1 MTQLTFYLQYAFRNL
16 WRNRRWST
24 FAVFSIAAGVAAVV
38 ALRSLGLA
46 IGDALTGSVRATN
59 HGDITLTVGSTVG
72 FLSMDDPADADTFS
86 DAQIERA
93 REWADARGA
102 TMSAY
107 LASSSIQL
115 AALDF
120 TTAGRPQ
127 FISTYLIDP
136 DTFPPT
142 HDLTADDPAG
152 VALRELFQGG
162 NEVVISRNLAD
173 SQGIAVGDMARVS
186 GTEEEF
192 VVRGIVPTEAE
203 AGLDNIFAGFFGF
216 AYINIALADKLPV
229 PDNPNQISIALPGS
243 PMMEDITAAEGDLL
257 NLIGGSTFSLRTRTV
272 PELIRRNQAI
282 ADIVS
287 SLIVVMGLGAL
298 LIGGVGIVNTMLV
311 MIGRR
316 TEEIAALKTFGL
328 KGRQIAAMFMSEAA
342 LLGLAGSIVGCVFG
356 VLLSALANA
365 YGQTLIQQP
374 LAWRVYPDAV
384 LFGLGLGLVV
394 TIVFGVL
401 PVITAVRVRPGI
413 ILRPNETYIPR
424 VGCLQSLGMMA
435 LVVIVIGL
443 IAGQI
448 LQPSFAVSQASFTP
462 NPFVV
467 GIIGV
472 AVTLLILGFLVGVM
486 WVVVFIA
493 SYLPAFGIVE
503 LRLALRN
510 LTTRRLRTATT
521 LLALSAGMFALS
533 SISFFGAGAREI
545 LQFTLSE
552 SFGGNVLIFTIIP
565 PAISQP
571 LIDAQLDRIEGVSYR
586 TRLMNYQGEIVGV
599 NGEPIDRD
607 SQPTFEELA
616 DEMEAAVAEGD
627 FARMGEIGEQMN
639 AVADYFVTVAARD
652 TTNPNL
658 PTETLIAG
666 RSLTAEDRGQPVAVF
681 RESAALRLLG
691 VEVGSTVTL
700 EINGRDYDL
709 EVVGLLPGDDA
720 QGGFSFSPG
729 EIGDV
734 VVPPDTLEIAPEF
747 QFNIAQVEPEHLNQA
762 LIDLSA
768 LPLIFSIDITF
779 IDNLLSRFIN
789 QMSAIPIL
797 VGLLSLGAAA
807 VIMANTV
814 ALATLERRRQIGIL
828 KAIGL
833 KGQRVLWI
841 MLLENTLV
849 SLLGGALGV
858 GLSMLGVS
866 LMSSLSVGI
875 SIPLPRDATP
885 TAIALII
892 AAVVIAWVATILSA
906 RVAVGEKVLNVLR
919 YE

>member
-1 MTQLTFYLQYAFRNL
+1 MTQLAFYLQYAFRNL

-38 ALRSLGLA
+38 ALRSLSLA
-46 IGDALTGSVRATN
+46 IGDALTGSVRTTN
-59 HGDITLTVGSTVG
+59 HGDITLSVGSDSG
-72 FLSMDDPADADTFS
+72 FFSMDDPDAEDTFTP
-86 DAQIERA
+86 AQIERVQ
-93 REWADARGA
+93 EWVDARGGRMA
-102 TMSAY
+102 AY
-107 LASSSIQL
+107 LSSSSIQL

-120 TTAGRPQ
+120 TSAGRPQ
-127 FISTYLIDP
+127 FISTYFIDP
-136 DTFPPT
+136 NTFPPT
-142 HDLTADDPAG
+142 QDLLAVDPAG
-152 VALRELFQGG
+152 APLSELFQGG
-162 NEVVISRNLAD
+162 NEVVISKNLAD
-173 SQGIAVGDMARVS
+173 SQGIAVGDTVRVS

-192 VVRGIVPTEAE
+192 TVRGIVPTEAE

-216 AYINIALADKLPV
+216 AYFDLAVSDKLPV
-229 PDNPNQISIALPGS
+229 PDNPNLISITLPGS
-243 PMMEDITAAEGDLL
+243 PTMEDITAAEGELL
-257 NLIGGSTFSLRTRTV
+257 NLIGDSTPSLRSRTV
-272 PELIRRNQAI
+272 PELIQRNQRF
-282 ADIVS
+282 ADIVG

-311 MIGRR
+311 MVGRR
-316 TEEIAALKTFGL
+316 TDEIAALKTFGL
-328 KGRQIAAMFMSEAA
+328 KGGQIAALFMSEAV
-342 LLGLAGSIVGCVFG
+342 LLGLAGSLVGGVFG
-356 VLLSALANA
+356 VALSALANA

-374 LAWRVYPDAV
+374 LTWRVYPDAV
-384 LFGLGLGLVV
+384 LFGLALGLVV
-394 TIVFGVL
+394 TAVFGVL

-424 VGCLQSLGMMA
+424 VGCLQSLGMML

-448 LQPSFAVSQASFTP
+448 LQPSFNFAPSQFAP
-462 NPFVV
+462 NPFVI

-472 AVTLLILGFLVGVM
+472 AVTLLILGLLVGVM
-486 WVVVFIA
+486 WVIVWIV
-493 SYLPAFGIVE
+493 SHLPSFGNVD

-533 SISFFGAGAREI
+533 SISFFGAGTREI
-545 LQFTLSE
+545 LQFTLTE

-565 PAISQP
+565 PVISQP

-586 TRLMNYQGEIVGV
+586 TRLMNYEGEIVAV
-599 NGEPIDRD
+599 NGQEIDREAG
-607 SQPTFEELA
+607 PTMEELR
-616 DEMEAAVAEGD
+616 EQMEAAAEDGD
-627 FARMGEIGEQMN
+627 FAQMQEIGEQMR
-639 AVADYFVTVAARD
+639 AVHDYFVTVAVRD

-658 PTETLIAG
+658 STDTLVAG
-666 RSLTAEDRGQPVAVF
+666 RYITPEDRGQPVAVF
-681 RESAALRLLG
+681 RQSQTLQALG
-691 VEVGSTVTL
+691 VGIGSTVTL
-700 EINGRDYDL
+700 EIDRRTFDL
-709 EVVGLLPGDDA
+709 EVIGLLLDQDSQGD
-720 QGGFSFSPG
+720 FSFRPG

-734 VVPPDTLEIAPEF
+734 VAPPDTIDITPEF

-768 LPLIFSIDITF
+768 LPLIFSVDISF
-779 IDNLLSRFIN
+779 IDSLLSRFIN

-828 KAIGL
+828 KAVGL

-866 LMSSLSVGI
+866 LMTSLGTGI

-885 TAIALII
+885 TAIALVI
-892 AAVVIAWVATILSA
+892 AAVVIAWLATILSA
-906 RVAVGEKVLNVLR
+906 RVAVGEKMLNVLR

>member
-1 MTQLTFYLQYAFRNL
+1 
-16 WRNRRWST
+16 
-24 FAVFSIAAGVAAVV
+24 
-38 ALRSLGLA
+38 
-46 IGDALTGSVRATN
+46 
-59 HGDITLTVGSTVG
+59 
-72 FLSMDDPADADTFS
+72 
-86 DAQIERA
+86 
-93 REWADARGA
+93 
-102 TMSAY
+102 
-107 LASSSIQL
+107 
-115 AALDF
+115 
-120 TTAGRPQ
+120 
-127 FISTYLIDP
+127 
-136 DTFPPT
+136 
-142 HDLTADDPAG
+142 
-152 VALRELFQGG
+152 
-162 NEVVISRNLAD
+162 
-173 SQGIAVGDMARVS
+173 
-186 GTEEEF
+186 
-192 VVRGIVPTEAE
+192 
-203 AGLDNIFAGFFGF
+203 
-216 AYINIALADKLPV
+216 
-229 PDNPNQISIALPGS
+229 
-243 PMMEDITAAEGDLL
+243 
-257 NLIGGSTFSLRTRTV
+257 
-272 PELIRRNQAI
+272 
-282 ADIVS
+282 
-287 SLIVVMGLGAL
+287 
-298 LIGGVGIVNTMLV
+298 
-311 MIGRR
+311 
-316 TEEIAALKTFGL
+316 
-328 KGRQIAAMFMSEAA
+328 
-342 LLGLAGSIVGCVFG
+342 
-356 VLLSALANA
+356 
-365 YGQTLIQQP
+365 
-374 LAWRVYPDAV
+374 
-384 LFGLGLGLVV
+384 
-394 TIVFGVL
+394 
-401 PVITAVRVRPGI
+401 
-413 ILRPNETYIPR
+413 
-424 VGCLQSLGMMA
+424 VGCLQSLGMMV

-448 LQPSFAVSQASFTP
+448 LQPSFNVANASFVP

-486 WVVVFIA
+486 WVVVFVA
-493 SYLPAFGIVE
+493 SYLPAFGVVE

-545 LQFTLSE
+545 TQFTLSE
-552 SFGGNVLIFTIIP
+552 TLGGNVMIFTIIP

-571 LIDAQLDRIEGVSYR
+571 LIDGQLDRIEGVSYR

-599 NGEPIDRD
+599 NGEAIDRD
-607 SQPTFEELA
+607 SLPSMDDLA
-616 DEMEAAVAEGD
+616 NEMERAVEAGD

-639 AVADYFVTVAARD
+639 AVADYFVSVASTD
-652 TTNPNL
+652 TTNPSPPSQPL
-658 PTETLIAG
+658 TAG
-666 RSLTAEDRGQPVAVF
+666 RSLTPEDRGQPVAVF

-691 VEVGSTVTL
+691 GTIGSTVTL
-700 EINGRDYDL
+700 EINGRDYEL
-709 EVVGLLPGDDA
+709 EVVGLLPGDDD
-720 QGGFSFSPG
+720 QGEFSFNPG
-729 EIGDV
+729 QIGDV
-734 VVPPDTLEIAPEF
+734 VVPPDTLAGAPEF
-747 QFNIAQVEPEHLNQA
+747 QFNIAQIEPEHLNQA

-768 LPLIFSIDITF
+768 LPLVFSIDISF

-866 LMSSLSVGI
+866 LMSSLSVGF

-885 TAIALII
+885 TAIALVI

>member
-1 MTQLTFYLQYAFRNL
+1 MSQLTFYLQYAFRNL

-46 IGDALTGSVRATN
+46 IGDALTGSVRTTN
-59 HGDITLTVGSTVG
+59 HGDITLSVGYNTG
-72 FLSMDDPADADTFS
+72 FLSMDDPEDADTFS
-86 DAQIERA
+86 DADIERV
-93 REWADARGA
+93 RQWVEARGGRM
-102 TMSAY
+102 TAY
-107 LASSSIQL
+107 LSSSSIQL
-115 AALDF
+115 AALDY

-136 DTFPPT
+136 ATFPPT
-142 HDLTADDPAG
+142 QDLLAVDPAN
-152 VALRELFQGG
+152 VPLSELFQGG
-162 NEVVISRNLAD
+162 NEVVISKNLAD
-173 SQGIAVGDMARVS
+173 SQGIAVGDTVRVS

-192 VVRGIVPTEAE
+192 TVRGIVPTEAE

-216 AYINIALADKLPV
+216 AYFDLAVRDKLPV
-229 PDNPNQISIALPGS
+229 PENPNLISIALPDGIS
-243 PMMEDITAAEGDLL
+243 MEDIRAAEEELR
-257 NLIGGSTFSLRTRTV
+257 NLTSAPSLRIRTV
-272 PELIRRNQAI
+272 PELLERNQAI

-298 LIGGVGIVNTMLV
+298 LIGGVGIINTMLV
-311 MIGRR
+311 MVGRR
-316 TEEIAALKTFGL
+316 TDEIASLKTFGM
-328 KGRQIAAMFMSEAA
+328 KGRQVAALFMSEAI
-342 LLGLAGSIVGCVFG
+342 LLGLAGSIVGGALG
-356 VLLSALANA
+356 VLLSGLANA

-374 LAWRVYPDAV
+374 LRWRVYPDAV
-384 LFGLGLGLVV
+384 LFGLALGLVV
-394 TIVFGVL
+394 TAVFGVL
-401 PVITAVRVRPGI
+401 PVITAVKVRPGI

-424 VGCLQSLGMMA
+424 VGCLQSLFM
-435 LVVIVIGL
+435 LLLVIVVVGL

-448 LQPSFAVSQASFTP
+448 LQPSFAVSQANFTP

-486 WVVVFIA
+486 WVIVWIV
-493 SYLPAFGIVE
+493 SHLPSFGNVD

-545 LQFTLSE
+545 IQFTLSE

-571 LIDAQLDRIEGVSYR
+571 LIDARLNTIEGVSYR
-586 TRLMNYQGEIVGV
+586 TRLMNYSGEIVAV
-599 NGEPIDRD
+599 NGERIDLQSTPSMD
-607 SQPTFEELA
+607 ELA
-616 DEMEAAVAEGD
+616 DMMEAAAEEGD
-627 FARMGEIGEQMN
+627 FERMAQIGEQMSI
-639 AVADYFVTVAARD
+639 VRDYFVTLAARD
-652 TTNPNL
+652 TTNPNIA
-658 PTETLIAG
+658 TETLIAG
-666 RSLTAEDRGQPVAVF
+666 RALTPEDRGQPVGVF
-681 RESAALRLLG
+681 RLSPTLQALG
-691 VEVGSTVTL
+691 VEIGSTVTV
-700 EINGRDYDL
+700 EVGGREHDL
-709 EVVGLLPGDDA
+709 EVVGLLPDDEES
-720 QGGFSFSPG
+720 GFNFRPG
-729 EIGDV
+729 EMGDV
-734 VVPPDTLEIAPEF
+734 VIPPDALDAAPDF
-747 QFNIAQVEPEHLNQA
+747 QFNIAQIEPEHLNQA

-768 LPLIFSIDITF
+768 LPLIFSIDISF

-828 KAIGL
+828 KAVGL

-866 LMSSLSVGI
+866 LMTSLGVGF

-892 AAVVIAWVATILSA
+892 AAVLIGWLATVLSA
-906 RVAVGEKVLNVLR
+906 RPALGEKVLNVLR

>member
-1 MTQLTFYLQYAFRNL
+1 MSQLTFYLQYAFRNL

-46 IGDALTGSVRATN
+46 IGDALTGSVRTTN
-59 HGDITLTVGSTVG
+59 HGDITLSVGYNTG
-72 FLSMDDPADADTFS
+72 FLSMDDPEDADTFS
-86 DAQIERA
+86 DADIERV
-93 REWADARGA
+93 RQWVEARGGRM
-102 TMSAY
+102 TAY
-107 LASSSIQL
+107 LSSSSIQL
-115 AALDF
+115 AALDY

-136 DTFPPT
+136 ATFPPT
-142 HDLTADDPAG
+142 QDLLAVDPANIP
-152 VALRELFQGG
+152 LSELFQGG
-162 NEVVISRNLAD
+162 NEVVISKNLAD
-173 SQGIAVGDMARVS
+173 SQGIAVGDTVRVS

-192 VVRGIVPTEAE
+192 TVRGIVPTEAE

-216 AYINIALADKLPV
+216 AYFDLAVRDKLPV
-229 PDNPNQISIALPGS
+229 PENPNLISIALPDGTS
-243 PMMEDITAAEGDLL
+243 MEDIRAAEEELR
-257 NLIGGSTFSLRTRTV
+257 NLTSAPSLRIRSV
-272 PELIRRNQAI
+272 PELLERNQAI

-298 LIGGVGIVNTMLV
+298 LIGGVGIINTMLV
-311 MIGRR
+311 MVGRR
-316 TEEIAALKTFGL
+316 TDEIASLKTFGM
-328 KGRQIAAMFMSEAA
+328 KGRQVAALFMSEAI
-342 LLGLAGSIVGCVFG
+342 LLGLAGSIVGGALG
-356 VLLSALANA
+356 VLLSGLANA

-374 LAWRVYPDAV
+374 LRWRVYPDAV
-384 LFGLGLGLVV
+384 LFGLALGLVV
-394 TIVFGVL
+394 TAVFGVL
-401 PVITAVRVRPGI
+401 PVITAVKVRPGI

-424 VGCLQSLGMMA
+424 VGCLQSLFM
-435 LVVIVIGL
+435 LLLVIVVVGL

-448 LQPSFAVSQASFTP
+448 LQPSFAVSQANFTP

-486 WVVVFIA
+486 WVIVWIV
-493 SYLPAFGIVE
+493 SHLPSFGNVD

-545 LQFTLSE
+545 IQFTLSE

-571 LIDAQLDRIEGVSYR
+571 LIDARLNTIEGVSYR
-586 TRLMNYQGEIVGV
+586 TRLMNYSGEIVAV
-599 NGEPIDRD
+599 NGERIDLQSTPSMD
-607 SQPTFEELA
+607 ELA
-616 DEMEAAVAEGD
+616 DMMEAAAEEGD
-627 FARMGEIGEQMN
+627 FERMAQIGEQMSI
-639 AVADYFVTVAARD
+639 VRDYFVTLAARD
-652 TTNPNL
+652 TTNPNIA
-658 PTETLIAG
+658 TETLIAG
-666 RSLTAEDRGQPVAVF
+666 RALTPEDRGQPVGVF
-681 RESAALRLLG
+681 RLSPTLQALG
-691 VEVGSTVTL
+691 VEIGSTVTV
-700 EINGRDYDL
+700 EVGGREHDL
-709 EVVGLLPGDDA
+709 EVVGLLPDDEES
-720 QGGFSFSPG
+720 GFNFRPG
-729 EIGDV
+729 EMGDV
-734 VVPPDTLEIAPEF
+734 VIPPDALDAAPDF
-747 QFNIAQVEPEHLNQA
+747 QFNIAQIEPEHLNQA

-768 LPLIFSIDITF
+768 LPLIFSIDISF

-828 KAIGL
+828 KAVGL

-866 LMSSLSVGI
+866 LMTSLGVGF

-892 AAVVIAWVATILSA
+892 AAVLIGWLATVLSA
-906 RVAVGEKVLNVLR
+906 RPALGEKVLNVLR